1 MNKMKKII
9 ALVLSLVMIL
19 CAFGALAE
27 AETAEK
33 TEMGILDVN
42 GMFKI
47 QSKMPDGYRY
57 EPVFATDLSMVG
69 ILRAEEGKP
78 TVMISIA
85 YNEEYAEIERFN
97 DLDEAAVEEIK
108 ESFREPEIEEP
119 VFEDMETAFGT
130 RLLKVTDP
138 SFVDIYTIYK
148 GYEME
153 FVMATDTDE
162 GISEED
168 VKMLVDFISDMDF
181 VAVEKT
187 AAE

>member
-1 MNKMKKII
+1 MKKII

-19 CAFGALAE
+19 SAFGALAE

-47 QSKMPDGYRY
+47 QSKMPDGYKY
-57 EPVFATDLSMVG
+57 EPVLATDLNMVG
-69 ILRAEEGKP
+69 NLVAGEGKP
-78 TVMISIA
+78 IVVISIA

-108 ESFREPEIEEP
+108 ETFREPEIDEL
-119 VFEDMETAFGT
+119 VFEDLETSFGT

-138 SFVDIYTIYK
+138 DFVDIYTIYK
-148 GYEME
+148 GYELE
-153 FVMATDTDE
+153 FLLIPGGEE
-162 GISEED
+162 GITEAD
-168 VKMLVDFISDMDF
+168 IKMLVDFISDMDF